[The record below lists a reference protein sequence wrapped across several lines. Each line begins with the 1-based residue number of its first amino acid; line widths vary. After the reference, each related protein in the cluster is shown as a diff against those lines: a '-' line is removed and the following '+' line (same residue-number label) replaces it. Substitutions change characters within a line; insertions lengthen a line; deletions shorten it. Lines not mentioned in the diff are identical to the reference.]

1 MVYRLYVLCNII
13 EYMYVMYEWGK
24 IYNNILGGMF

>member
-13 EYMYVMYEWGK
+13 EYMYVMYELGE
-24 IYNNILGGMF
+24 INNNFLGGMF